1 MRISLL
7 NIMTNK
13 KKDIVIIIFCL
24 LIFISLLIIGI
35 VFQTSLS
42 ERFPTNSKNTK
53 IIIGSYHK
61 TGSVLWSSIWSAYF
75 KPRNISYTDSNHF
88 NKVSQADILKNKCI
102 VIIRNPYEIIMSGV
116 RYHQKTSESWC
127 RVPKL
132 KYNNMSYQE
141 YLQKLSPEDKII
153 FEMSNT
159 SYSTIMSIYKDIKFR
174 NMSNSVLF
182 IKLEDL
188 YNEQKI
194 PQICTQIK
202 NHLSPMHIQN
212 SELISIMKM
221 KLNNDYHRTNK
232 SNKYTYHSSFKSQH
246 KKKFDQLFPEDI
258 FKVFG
263 YSDDLSLGLK

>member
-1 MRISLL
+1 
-7 NIMTNK
+7 MTNK

-35 VFQTSLS
+35 VFQTSS
-42 ERFPTNSKNTK
+42 TERFPTNLENTK

-61 TGSVLWSSIWSAYF
+61 TGSVLWSSIWSAYL
-75 KPRNISYTDSNHF
+75 KPRNIIYIDNNHF
-88 NKVSQADILKNKCI
+88 NKVSQADIFKNKCL

-141 YLQKLSPEDKII
+141 YIQKLNADEKII

-159 SYSTIMSIYKDIKFR
+159 AHSTIMSIYKDIKFR
-174 NMSNSVLF
+174 NTANNVLF

-194 PQICTQIK
+194 PQICTKIK
-202 NHLSPMHIQN
+202 NHLLPIHIQN

-221 KLNNDYHRTNK
+221 KLNHDYHRTNK

-246 KKKFDQLFPEDI
+246 KKKFDQLFPKDI

-263 YSDDLSLGLK
+263 YSDDLS

>member
-1 MRISLL
+1 MA
-7 NIMTNK
+7 NK
-13 KKDIVIIIFCL
+13 IKDIVIIIFCL
-24 LIFISLLIIGI
+24 SIFITLLIIGI
-35 VFQTSLS
+35 VFQRTRA
-42 ERFPTNSKNTK
+42 ERFATNFGNTK

-75 KPRNISYTDSNHF
+75 KPRNISYADSNHF
-88 NKVSQADILKNKCI
+88 NRLSQADILKNKCI

-116 RYHQKTSESWC
+116 RYHQKTDEAWC
-127 RVPKL
+127 HVPKF
-132 KYNNMSYQE
+132 KYNNKSYQE
-141 YLQKLSPEDKII
+141 YLQKLNTDDKII

-174 NMSNSVLF
+174 NTSNSVLF

-194 PQICTQIK
+194 PQICTRIK
-202 NHLSPMHIQN
+202 NHLSPIYIKN

-263 YSDDLSLGLK
+263 YSDDLSIGPK